1 PARPGRARTR
11 RPCRRAPPPSA
22 CACWSGSWPTI
33 TKADAKN
40 LMAEIRFYHLT
51 ARTFEQT
58 LPVLLDRTLQRGWR
72 AVVCVGSEERAES
85 LAGPLWT
92 YSKEGFLPHGTKRDG
107 FGEEQ
112 PVWISDRVENPNA
125 AQVLFLGDGADSDGE
140 GAFATVCDLFDGND
154 PEAVQ

>member
-1 PARPGRARTR
+1 
-11 RPCRRAPPPSA
+11 
-22 CACWSGSWPTI
+22 
-33 TKADAKN
+33 
-40 LMAEIRFYHLT
+40 MAEIRFYHLT

-72 AVVCVGSEERAES
+72 AVVSLGSEERVES
-85 LAGPLWT
+85 LAGHLWT

-107 FGEEQ
+107 FAEEQ

-125 AQVLFLGDGADSDGE
+125 AQVLFLGDGAESDGE

-154 PEAVQ
+154 PEAVQAARGRWKRLRDAGHTLVYYQQDEAGAWSEKQRVGG

>member
-1 PARPGRARTR
+1 MP
-11 RPCRRAPPPSA
+11 
-22 CACWSGSWPTI
+22 
-33 TKADAKN
+33 
-40 LMAEIRFYHLT
+40 EIRFYHLT

-85 LAGPLWT
+85 LAGHLWT

-107 FGEEQ
+107 FAEEQ

-154 PEAVQ
+154 PDAVQAARGRWKRFRDAGHTLVYYQQDEAGAWSEKQRVGG

>member
-1 PARPGRARTR
+1 
-11 RPCRRAPPPSA
+11 
-22 CACWSGSWPTI
+22 
-33 TKADAKN
+33 
-40 LMAEIRFYHLT
+40 MAEIRFYHLT

-85 LAGPLWT
+85 LASHLWT

-107 FGEEQ
+107 FAEEQ

-154 PEAVQ
+154 PEAVQAARGRWKRFRDAGHTLVYYQQDEAGAWSEKQRVGG

>member
-1 PARPGRARTR
+1 
-11 RPCRRAPPPSA
+11 
-22 CACWSGSWPTI
+22 
-33 TKADAKN
+33 
-40 LMAEIRFYHLT
+40 MAEIRFYHLT

-72 AVVCVGSEERAES
+72 AVVSVGSEERVES
-85 LAGPLWT
+85 LAGHLWT

-107 FGEEQ
+107 FAEEQ

-125 AQVLFLGDGADSDGE
+125 AQVLFLGDGAESDGN

-154 PEAVQ
+154 PEAVQAARGRWKRLRDAGHTLVYYQQDEAGAWSEKQRVGG

>member
-1 PARPGRARTR
+1 
-11 RPCRRAPPPSA
+11 
-22 CACWSGSWPTI
+22 
-33 TKADAKN
+33 
-40 LMAEIRFYHLT
+40 MAEIRFYHLT

-72 AVVCVGSEERAES
+72 AVVCVGSEERVES
-85 LAGPLWT
+85 LAGHLWT

-107 FGEEQ
+107 FAEEQ

-125 AQVLFLGDGADSDGE
+125 AQVLFLGDGAESDGN

-154 PEAVQ
+154 PEAVQAARGRWKRLRDAGHTLVYYQQDEAGAWSEKQRVGG